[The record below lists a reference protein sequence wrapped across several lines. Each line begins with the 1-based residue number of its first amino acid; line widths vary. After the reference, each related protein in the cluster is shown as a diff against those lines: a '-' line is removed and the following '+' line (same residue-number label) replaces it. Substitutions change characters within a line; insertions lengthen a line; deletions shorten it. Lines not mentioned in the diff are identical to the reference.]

1 MNWNSPA
8 EFFHMG
14 GHGLYVWGSYA
25 VCLLVMTAEPWLAA
39 RRRHA
44 ALKEAA
50 ARVNEPR
57 LQDEDDA

>member
-14 GHGLYVWGSYA
+14 GHGLYVWGSYG

-39 RRRHA
+39 RRRSA

-50 ARVNEPR
+50 ARANEPR
-57 LQDEDDA
+57 LQDEEDA